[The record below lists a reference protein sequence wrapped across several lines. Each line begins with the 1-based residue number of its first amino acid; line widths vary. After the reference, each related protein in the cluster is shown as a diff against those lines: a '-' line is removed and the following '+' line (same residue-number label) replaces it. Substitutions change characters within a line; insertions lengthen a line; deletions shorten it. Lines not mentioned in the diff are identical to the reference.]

1 MRKMS
6 MGVAALFVVGLAG
19 LACSDQ
25 SGLNAPGGGN
35 GDKGGQA
42 VGAGEG
48 GTTGTTGG
56 TIGTGGVTVGAS
68 GGTPTTGGATGTG
81 GTAPTGGTPMTGG
94 TGGTSGCPL
103 IACPAIGCLYGYLP
117 NPEPCG
123 CPTCAPPDA
132 GVAKDAGGEDGRLC
146 LALPCA
152 MPICPGGGYVSSP
165 DPCGCPICA
174 TDGGTATDAGKKD
187 APKICPLIN
196 CPMLACVGESQPN
209 PDPCGCPIC
218 VPPDAGMAK
227 DASRADAPPICLPVA
242 CPAIACVGGMHPNP
256 DPCGCPLCG
265 PAPDAGVA
273 KDATPPTACP
283 TLESLNSTD
292 AAQIGYSAKRML
304 LECTGSGITET
315 CVANDAT
322 ACPGSGSA
330 VGDSAVCRNL
340 CAENEYGLS
349 YGGVGPLAPPPSI
362 ALPAA
367 CKLGLPTPGGTAFY
381 CCPCV
386 SIH

>member
-6 MGVAALFVVGLAG
+6 MGVAALFVAGLMG

-25 SGLNAPGGGN
+25 SGLNAPGWGN
-35 GDKGGQA
+35 GNKGGQA
-42 VGAGEG
+42 VGAVGS
-48 GTTGTTGG
+48 GTTGAAGG
-56 TIGTGGVTVGAS
+56 TLGTGGVTVGAS

-81 GTAPTGGTPMTGG
+81 GT
-94 TGGTSGCPL
+94 GGTSGCPL
-103 IACPAIGCLYGYLP
+103 VACPFL
-117 NPEPCG
+117 
-123 CPTCAPPDA
+123 
-132 GVAKDAGGEDGRLC
+132 
-146 LALPCA
+146 
-152 MPICPGGGYVSSP
+152 PICPGGYVSNP
-165 DPCGCPICA
+165 DPCGCAICA
-174 TDGGTATDAGKKD
+174 TDGGTVTDAGKKD
-187 APKICPLIN
+187 APRICPLIN
-196 CPMLACVGESQPN
+196 CPMLACVGEYQPN

-218 VPPDAGMAK
+218 GPTPDAGVAK
-227 DASRADAPPICLPVA
+227 DAGRADAPPICLPVA

-283 TLESLNSTD
+283 TLEGLNSTD
-292 AAQIGYSAKRML
+292 AVQVGYSAKRML

-322 ACPGSGSA
+322 SCPGSDPI
-330 VGDSAVCRNL
+330 VGNSAVCRNL
-340 CAENEYGLS
+340 CAANEYGLS

-381 CCPCV
+381 CCPCGT
-386 SIH
+386 